1 MKQHFIKNIAIKNFK
16 CFESFEAKGF
26 NRVNLITGKNNTGK
40 TALMEAMEFF
50 LDSSDLT
57 DMSSSLRD
65 MISRRQ
71 DGKRI
76 ELDLLH
82 CDKNNMSISI
92 DKKKIGIE
100 FINRLTEK
108 QIKKN
113 ERFGERDAPFLKLS
127 INGEGG
133 VTSPLSHILERY
145 NRFSRMRRD
154 YEELT
159 NINFIPYGKIDSKL
173 TAIHYGNLI
182 DNGIESLLDD
192 ALNNFDKNIKGLKLK
207 PTEYGAILKLSLV
220 NRKTLVLLSSL
231 GEGVGKY
238 IAIITAIVSSTD
250 GCLFIDEIDNG
261 IHYSKL
267 DELWEVIL
275 DTSKI
280 LNVQIFATTHSKE
293 CIDSYAR
300 VAKKLRDEDVTLIEL
315 GKNEDKIESVVFNY
329 NGILHHIEQK
339 LEVRGW

>member
-1 MKQHFIKNIAIKNFK
+1 MKQHFIKDIVIKNFK
-16 CFESFEAKGF
+16 CFENFEVKGF
-26 NRVNLITGKNNTGK
+26 SRVNLITGKNNTGK

-57 DMSSSLRD
+57 DMSSSLRG

-71 DGKRI
+71 NYKRI

-82 CDKNNMSISI
+82 CDKNNMFISI
-92 DKKKIGIE
+92 DKKKIGVE
-100 FINRLTEK
+100 FIESLTEK
-108 QIKKN
+108 QIEKM

-127 INGEGG
+127 IDSES
-133 VTSPLSHILERY
+133 TTLPLNYILEGY

-154 YEELT
+154 YEELS

-182 DNGIESLLDD
+182 DNEVESSLDR
-192 ALNNFDKNIKGLKLK
+192 ALNNFDKNIKGLRLK
-207 PTEYGAILKLSLV
+207 PTKDGVILKLSLV

-267 DELWEVIL
+267 DELWEIIL
-275 DTSKI
+275 KTSKE

-300 VAKKLRDEDVTLIEL
+300 VAKKLRDEEVTLINLVKVKSGEIKA
-315 GKNEDKIESVVFNY
+315 GVY
-329 NGILHHIEQK
+329 NFEVLKSAVLDQNH
-339 LEVRGW
+339 EVR

>member
-1 MKQHFIKNIAIKNFK
+1 
-16 CFESFEAKGF
+16 
-26 NRVNLITGKNNTGK
+26 LITGKNNTGK

-50 LDSSDLT
+50 LKSYDLT

-108 QIKKN
+108 QIEN
-113 ERFGERDAPFLKLS
+113 MEMFGERDAPFLKLF
-127 INGEGG
+127 INSKG
-133 VTSPLSHILERY
+133 VTLPLIRILERY

-207 PTEYGAILKLSLV
+207 PTEYGTILKLSLV

-300 VAKKLRDEDVTLIEL
+300 VAKKLRDEEVTLIKRVNV
-315 GKNEDKIESVVFNY
+315 KNGEIKAGVY
-329 NGILHHIEQK
+329 NFEVLKSAVLDQNH
-339 LEVRGW
+339 EVR